1 MRKQSV
7 FVLTLLSTFLYG
19 CGANTTQGAAEG
31 AAVGA
36 VSAGM
41 LGALTDLIVDGEVDT
56 YRLSR
61 NVTAGALAGGTAG
74 AVDGYSKDQQE
85 EAKQAAQTV
94 KPTKPTK
101 PTLDFG
107 PDVDASVN
115 ALVSCQYDAAFRSAI
130 AAEKAS
136 QQSYQEA
143 GIAMQALIDYDRNNA
158 SGVDVAVNKFVK
170 ISSSVDNADDAKTQL
185 ASLHQE
191 LLQERQIAGKPAKCN

>member
-94 KPTKPTK
+94 KPAK

-143 GIAMQALIDYDRNNA
+143 GVAMQALIDYDRNNA
-158 SGVDVAVNKFVK
+158 SGVDVAVNKFVQ
-170 ISSSVDNADDAKTQL
+170 ISSSVDNAGDAKTQL